1 MNKKYIVAGTQMEFR
16 VWVANRVKHDVM
28 HIESDFVYV
37 SHVNILRGLPDIE
50 GYFIGT
56 YKQRPDI
63 AEIEQQIHIIKAI
76 KSKNISYSTTT
87 IKPIG
92 NTIIGGTITGISTG
106 SVSYTAPPK
115 LGEVKYDPIMQGLM
129 YWNGNIWET
138 AILNRT

>member
-16 VWVANRVKHDVM
+16 VWVANRVKNDVM

-63 AEIEQQIHIIKAI
+63 AEIQQQIHIIKAI
-76 KSKNISYSTTT
+76 KSKNISYTTT
-87 IKPIG
+87 
-92 NTIIGGTITGISTG
+92 NARVYGTITGISTG
-106 SVSYTAPPK
+106 SVSYTAHPK
-115 LGEVKYDPIMQGLM
+115 LGDVKYDPSFRKLS
-129 YWNGNIWET
+129 YWNGNDWEN
-138 AILNRT
+138 IVPG

>member
-63 AEIEQQIHIIKAI
+63 AEIQQQIHIIKSI
-76 KSKNISYSTTT
+76 KSKNISYTTT
-87 IKPIG
+87 NAIG
-92 NTIIGGTITGISTG
+92 NGTITGISTG

-115 LGEVKYDPIMQGLM
+115 LGEVKYEPAFRKLS
-129 YWNGNIWET
+129 YWNGNTWEN
-138 AILNRT
+138 IVPG

>member
-16 VWVANRVKHDVM
+16 VWVANRVKNDVM

-63 AEIEQQIHIIKAI
+63 AEIQQQIHIIKAI

-115 LGEVKYDPIMQGLM
+115 LGEVKYDPTFRKLS
-129 YWNGNIWET
+129 YWNGYDWENIVPG
-138 AILNRT
+138 